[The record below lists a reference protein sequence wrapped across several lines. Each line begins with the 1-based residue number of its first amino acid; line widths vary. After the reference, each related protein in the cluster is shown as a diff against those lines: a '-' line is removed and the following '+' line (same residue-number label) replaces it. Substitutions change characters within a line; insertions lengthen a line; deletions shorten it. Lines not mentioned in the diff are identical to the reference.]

1 MRAHSKSDSAAV
13 LYFHVGRFGEYVCS
27 LCNAKLKS
35 EGACR
40 AHRSQLHPDAL
51 TTHPTSKRVT
61 FLADMSLHH
70 SVLMQF
76 KNLLQEFPCDWV
88 PLAFDSH
95 TSMLSEEHLTQTLTR
110 LPDDTMPF
118 LLVNGASNLTGIGA
132 PLERLATLIHQH
144 NGVIFADLAACGMH
158 KRPNMNPSPAGALDF
173 AVISP
178 HKYPGA
184 QSAPGLL
191 LAKKCHLTNSVPGVA
206 GGGSVYFVSPFKE
219 LYLFHQEQ
227 REEAGSLNAVGLI
240 RFGLS
245 LHLLNQL
252 PPQLLMEREKLY
264 VDYFFQ
270 FWGRNKRIQVVG
282 PTNFDRVGVLSFMIK
297 YGNDMSAVE
306 SSNLSRRGGLY
317 LHHEFVG
324 SVLADLFGIQM
335 RTGCMCAAPYAEHL
349 LGVSAAVVN
358 EMEQCASEGF
368 LVARPGLCR
377 LSVVPY
383 TSWDDVEV
391 IANAVSW
398 VADFGWLLMPFYK
411 VDWDSGRWTSRIFN
425 SDQRRKWLSNYNLS
439 RNAINDFCVSSSRV
453 EKDSVSTEAKKKD
466 PRLVAGLARQPGWQN
481 AAAELKLVLAQGA
494 RSKLKPASKRVVVT
508 DKPAV
513 SNELAAALARKK
525 SAGLSVDKPVDLLA
539 DTPADEPADLPADEL
554 ADTPV
559 DKPADLLA
567 DTPVDKPADL
577 PAATSVDAGLRDFY
591 QTAARKRAELIKRDS
606 KEEPTGTSQAV
617 GSVEKSPD
625 CDTLPSGEGPAADLP
640 TKLPTAMTHC
650 PESETK
656 TRVLEPANEPPADDT
671 KLSEPSHEAVLMKQ
685 RFDSMKVPEGIGELL
700 EAASEVLDWL
710 FDKDRGYSAAQLSA
724 MAKSIP
730 VPARF
735 SHLLWWATPLDTVHS
750 LSLSGWRHLE
760 AIPTV
765 CTDLPLSFFTE
776 PRSREVHS
784 CFDTRPFGPNSVES
798 WNVWPDTL
806 PVVRGAA
813 LAPVMHDQSDA
824 GFVHTDMMSDAPSM
838 SESPLPAGE
847 EPQNEVSAPYVV
859 VEPQDDV
866 SAPAVEA
873 PQDVSA
879 AVEAPQ
885 DDVSA
890 VIEVPQDDVSAQDVS
905 VRDVSAQD
913 VSAQDVSA
921 PAVEEPPLRPTIPM
935 TLRRKVGS
943 AVRDFG
949 MINNGDKLLLG
960 LSGGKDSLSLLH
972 ILLDARKRAPV
983 HFDIGA
989 ATVDPMTPEYDPSPL
1004 SEYLQ
1009 TLGVEYH
1016 ILQQPIVTAAKT
1028 HMTGNKESICSFC
1041 ARMKRG
1047 ILYSHMRQHGY
1058 TTLVL
1063 GQHLDDLAESFLMS
1077 CFHNGGLNTM
1087 KANYVVDAGD
1097 LRVIRPLIYCREQL
1111 LSDFARKSRLP
1122 IIAEN
1127 CPACFSAPKERQ
1139 RMKLMLAEQEASFPY
1154 LFQNLLKAMKPLYS
1168 VSSTLT
1174 EECHVTACDIR
1185 RVEETTTAGEED
1197 DACGF
1202 SESLRV

>member
-1 MRAHSKSDSAAV
+1 M

-40 AHRSQLHPDAL
+40 AHRTQVHPDAL
-51 TTHPTSKRVT
+51 TTHPTSKRVK

-76 KNLLQEFPCDWV
+76 KNLLQGFPCDWV
-88 PLAFDSH
+88 PLAFDPH
-95 TSMLSEEHLTQTLTR
+95 TSMLSEEHLTQTLTH
-110 LPDDTMPF
+110 LTDDTLPF

-132 PLERLATLIHQH
+132 SLERLAALIHRH

-158 KRPNMNPSPAGALDF
+158 RRPNMNPNPAGALDF
-173 AVISP
+173 AVVSP

-191 LAKKCHLTNSVPGVA
+191 LVKKCHLTNSVPGVA

-252 PPQLLMEREKLY
+252 PAQLLMEREKLY

-282 PTNFDRVGVLSFMIK
+282 PTNLDRVGVLSFMIK
-297 YGNDMSAVE
+297 YGNDMSPVE
-306 SSNLSRRGGLY
+306 SSNLCRRGGLY

-349 LGVSAAVVN
+349 LGVSASIVN

-377 LSVVPY
+377 ISVVPY
-383 TSWDDVEV
+383 TSWDDVEK
-391 IANAVSW
+391 IAHAVSW

-425 SDQRRKWLSNYNLS
+425 SDQRRKWVSNYNLS
-439 RNAINDFCVSSSRV
+439 RNASNEFCVSATRV
-453 EKDSVSTEAKKKD
+453 EAVSTEAKKKD

-494 RSKLKPASKRVVVT
+494 RAKLKPASKRKVVAE
-508 DKPAV
+508 KPAV
-513 SNELAAALARKK
+513 SNELAAALARKN
-525 SAGLSVDKPVDLLA
+525 SAGLIKEIDQ
-539 DTPADEPADLPADEL
+539 
-554 ADTPV
+554 PV
-559 DKPADLLA
+559 DKPMDQPVE
-567 DTPVDKPADL
+567 TPVDAP
-577 PAATSVDAGLRDFY
+577 VDGDLRDFY
-591 QTAARKRAELIKRDS
+591 QTSARRRAELIKTES
-606 KEEPTGTSQAV
+606 KEVPTETSQAV
-617 GSVEKSPD
+617 RSMEKLPSVRSMEKLPSARSMEKLPSARSMEKLPSVER
-625 CDTLPSGEGPAADLP
+625 PATDLAAS
-640 TKLPTAMTHC
+640 TAGIHC
-650 PESETK
+650 PESETE
-656 TRVLEPANEPPADDT
+656 TRALDPANEHPVADV
-671 KLSEPSHEAVLMKQ
+671 KLSEPSHESVLKQ
-685 RFDSMKVPEGIGELL
+685 RFDSMQVPEDTGELL
-700 EAASEVLDWL
+700 EAASEVLDLL
-710 FDKDRGYSAAQLSA
+710 FDKDRGYSAAQLAA

-750 LSLSGWRHLE
+750 LSLANWRHVE

-765 CTDLPLSFFTE
+765 CTDLPLAFFTE
-776 PRSREVHS
+776 PKLREVHS
-784 CFDTRPFGPNSVES
+784 CFDTRPFGPHPLES

-806 PVVRGAA
+806 PMVRGAV
-813 LAPVMHDQSDA
+813 LAPILHDQSDA
-824 GFVHTDMMSDAPSM
+824 GFIHTDMMSDALSV
-838 SESPLPAGE
+838 SESPLPTGE
-847 EPQNEVSAPYVV
+847 EPE
-859 VEPQDDV
+859 EEV

-879 AVEAPQ
+879 PAIEAPQDAVSAPVVEAPQ
-885 DDVSA
+885 DT
-890 VIEVPQDDVSAQDVS
+890 
-905 VRDVSAQD
+905 
-913 VSAQDVSA
+913 VSA
-921 PAVEEPPLRPTIPM
+921 PAIEAPQDAVSAVEEAPLRPTIPM
-935 TLRRKVGS
+935 ALRRKVGS

-949 MINNGDKLLLG
+949 MINDGDKLLLG

-1004 SEYLQ
+1004 SEYLE

-1016 ILQQPIVTAAKT
+1016 ILQQPIVQAAKT

-1097 LRVIRPLIYCREQL
+1097 LQVIRPLIYCREQL
-1111 LSDFARKSRLP
+1111 LADFARKSRLP

-1139 RMKLMLAEQEASFPY
+1139 RVKLMLAEQEASFPY

-1168 VSSTLT
+1168 VTSTQS

-1202 SESLRV
+1202 SESLRI